1 MVSLTAHLVKQALA
15 EPCYEL
21 GFDHQPPLDDALLAA
36 DVPFKTVVIV
46 FYWASTGNSA
56 IRKFVAP

>member
-36 DVPFKTVVIV
+36 DVPFKNGRDC
-46 FYWASTGNSA
+46 FLLGQH
-56 IRKFVAP
+56 RKFRDT